1 MVMQVLDAID
11 SFLYYPVLLIV
22 MGAAGLYFSVRMG
35 FVQVRMLS
43 EAIRVMKAKPADN
56 SGTSPFQALMISTA
70 SCVGTGNIIGVS
82 SAICLGGPGAAFW
95 MTIMALLGCHP
106 PLRSA
111 RSHRFIRKR
120 ARTARA
126 TAARLTT
133 LRMR

>member
-70 SCVGTGNIIGVS
+70 SCVGPVTS
-82 SAICLGGPGAAFW
+82 SV
-95 MTIMALLGCHP
+95 
-106 PLRSA
+106 
-111 RSHRFIRKR
+111 SHRQFVS
-120 ARTARA
+120 AARA
-126 TAARLTT
+126 LHSG
-133 LRMR
+133 

>member
-95 MTIMALLGCHP
+95 MTIMALLGCASSFTECT
-106 PLRSA
+106 LAQVYKKKSA
-111 RSHRFIRKR
+111 DGSSYGGP
-120 ARTARA
+120 A
-126 TAARLTT
+126 
-133 LRMR
+133 

>member
-56 SGTSPFQALMISTA
+56 SGTSPFQALMISAA

-82 SAICLGGPGAAFW
+82 SAICLGGPGRC
-95 MTIMALLGCHP
+95 ILDDDYG
-106 PLRSA
+106 
-111 RSHRFIRKR
+111 
-120 ARTARA
+120 
-126 TAARLTT
+126 AARLRILLYGVHARTG
-133 LRMR
+133 L